1 MRYENQSLGK
11 DTENVNKNK
20 IQILEVRNT
29 ITKVKD
35 SVYGLNSRT
44 EGTKERFREL
54 ENQIEIKQSRWQ
66 EVNTTNAL

>member
-44 EGTKERFREL
+44 EGTKERFSEL

>member
-1 MRYENQSLGK
+1 ME
-11 DTENVNKNK
+11 
-20 IQILEVRNT
+20 NT

-44 EGTKERFREL
+44 EGTKERFSDL

>member
-11 DTENVNKNK
+11 DTEDVNKNK
-20 IQILEVRNT
+20 IQILEVENT

-44 EGTKERFREL
+44 EGTKERFSEL

>member
-11 DTENVNKNK
+11 DTEDVNKNK
-20 IQILEVRNT
+20 IQILEVENT

-44 EGTKERFREL
+44 EGTKERFSEL

-66 EVNTTNAL
+66 EVSTTNAL